1 MLCLVANAAS
11 GAFGAIG
18 IPVGVV
24 ETLKLPGDV
33 SVLRCFSISNFN
45 IGNHKFH
52 YSILTY
58 LYY

>member
-24 ETLKLPGDV
+24 DTLNLPGHVEAMGV
-33 SVLRCFSISNFN
+33 SINININFSN
-45 IGNHKFH
+45 
-52 YSILTY
+52 Y
-58 LYY
+58 